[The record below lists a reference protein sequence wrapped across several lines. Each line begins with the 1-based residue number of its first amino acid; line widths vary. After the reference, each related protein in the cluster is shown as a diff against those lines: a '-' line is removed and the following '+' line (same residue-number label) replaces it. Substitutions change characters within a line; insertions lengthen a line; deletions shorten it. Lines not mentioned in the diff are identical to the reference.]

1 MVDYILYKGFQKL
14 GVYSS
19 ILEAKKMCPQED
31 GVYNLLSS
39 DKMYRDSWMII
50 NGVLYND

>member
-1 MVDYILYKGFQKL
+1 MVKYTLYKGFKKL
-14 GVYSS
+14 GVYFS
-19 ILEAKKMCPQED
+19 IIDAKKLCPKED
-31 GVYNLLSS
+31 GVYNLISS